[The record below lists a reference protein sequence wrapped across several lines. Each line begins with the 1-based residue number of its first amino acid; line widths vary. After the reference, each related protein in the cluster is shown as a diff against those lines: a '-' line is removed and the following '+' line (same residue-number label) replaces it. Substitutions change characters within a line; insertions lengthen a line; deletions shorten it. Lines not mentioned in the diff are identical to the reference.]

1 MGDARTVIALTK
13 HHTIFFGSPTALV
26 ENQPSVIIGL
36 VGTDTADAILA
47 ALAEAGLEIR
57 KSVDLTK
64 HYSWCCLVETECN
77 CGRQGGQR
85 MSSDRQSGW
94 VIERK
99 YSSVTHYFTAHTC
112 SLSYCDQRSAFRSEP
127 ETAVRF
133 ARREDAEAFLE
144 TYLNANGS
152 VAEHVWME
160 AANEQ

>member
-1 MGDARTVIALTK
+1 
-13 HHTIFFGSPTALV
+13 
-26 ENQPSVIIGL
+26 
-36 VGTDTADAILA
+36 
-47 ALAEAGLEIR
+47 
-57 KSVDLTK
+57 
-64 HYSWCCLVETECN
+64 
-77 CGRQGGQR
+77 